1 MQIAPERRGFNPL
14 SLLATLS
21 PITARVADGNSSVC
35 ALLDGY
41 LGQHGFRA
49 LSGPTATSPSARATA
64 QKNLKKLPPSCV

>member
-1 MQIAPERRGFNPL
+1 MTRVPERRGFNPL